1 MVSAIYFNVFGVS
14 PFRGRLFT
22 ADEDMGQG
30 AHAVVVLSHG
40 AWKNLFASDPNVVGR
55 TIPVN
60 GRAMTIVGIAPP
72 DFRGTLPIIQPMI
85 WVPLTQVGLSAVVMV
100 VVAILLIIALG
111 ARRSA
116 LIRQL
121 LVESLF
127 FSLGITTLTGILFGI
142 VPALQ
147 ATHPSLIPAL
157 KGEAPAGESRSR
169 TTKGVVVAQIALSMV
184 LLVCAALFLV
194 NLRSA
199 TSIDKGFSAKRILLT
214 DLNPGL
220 QGTRARAHGT
230 SFDRHWNDCVRVR
243 WSKRSA

>member
-1 MVSAIYFNVFGVS
+1 M
-14 PFRGRLFT
+14 
-22 ADEDMGQG
+22 M
-30 AHAVVVLSHG
+30 
-40 AWKNLFASDPNVVGR
+40 
-55 TIPVN
+55 
-60 GRAMTIVGIAPP
+60 
-72 DFRGTLPIIQPMI
+72 

-100 VVAILLIIALG
+100 VVAILLIIACANVANLFLDRARDRAREMAIRLALG

-147 ATHPSLIPAL
+147 ATHPSLISAL

-169 TTKGVVVAQIALSMV
+169 TTKGLVVAQMALSMV

-199 TSIDKGFSAKRILLT
+199 TSIDKGFSAQRILLT

-220 QGTRARAHGT
+220 QGYTRPRSRDFFRQALER
-230 SFDRHWNDCVRVR
+230 CVRVR